1 MTASYIDNE
10 GETPVLDKL
19 DSQGGHIAILLTIVV
34 LGLVGCGLRI
44 PEAHDVTILA
54 LGGLLVE
61 IAVRVRHS

>member
-1 MTASYIDNE
+1 M
-10 GETPVLDKL
+10 LDKL